1 MNTPDM
7 RSLIDELAED
17 STPVLPMR
25 KGRGLGQALAAFV
38 VTVAVVL
45 VLLGVRA
52 GLMEGEFSAF
62 FVVTNLLLLLLGIAC
77 TLAVVAM
84 ASPRV
89 GAEHDGP
96 RWAMVMAAVIPVA
109 GVVALAGHAGPV
121 PYHWDE
127 PLCVLFGLIAA
138 VIAGSVQFRWLKH
151 GAPVSPERAGLLLG
165 TGAGALGTVA
175 YGLSCPFNSVI
186 HLGLWHAAPVIVAAL
201 VGRFVL
207 ARFLRW

>member
-1 MNTPDM
+1 MTTPET
-7 RSLIDELAED
+7 RSLIDELAAD
-17 STPVLPMR
+17 SVPVTPMR
-25 KGRGLGQALAAFV
+25 KGRGIAQALAAFA
-38 VTVAVVL
+38 VTVVIVL
-45 VLLGVRA
+45 VLLGARD
-52 GLMEGEFSAF
+52 GLLQGEFSVF
-62 FVVTNLLLLLLGIAC
+62 FVVTNLLLLLLGTAC

-109 GVVALAGHAGPV
+109 GVVALAGHVGPV

-127 PLCVLFGLIAA
+127 PLCVLFGLISAI
-138 VIAGSVQFRWLKH
+138 VAGSVQYRWLRR

-175 YGLSCPFNSVI
+175 YGLSCPFNSVV
-186 HLGLWHAAPVIVAAL
+186 HLGLWHAAPVVIAAL
-201 VGRFVL
+201 FGRFVL
-207 ARFLRW
+207 SRFLRW

>member
-1 MNTPDM
+1 MTTPET
-7 RSLIDELAED
+7 RSLIDELAAD
-17 STPVLPMR
+17 SVPVTPMR
-25 KGRGLGQALAAFV
+25 KGRGIAQALAAFA
-38 VTVAVVL
+38 VTVVIVL
-45 VLLGVRA
+45 VLLGARD
-52 GLMEGEFSAF
+52 GLLQGEFSVF
-62 FVVTNLLLLLLGIAC
+62 FVVTNLLLLLLGTAC

-138 VIAGSVQFRWLKH
+138 IVAGSVQYRWLKR

-175 YGLSCPFNSVI
+175 YGLSCPFNSVV
-186 HLGLWHAAPVIVAAL
+186 HLGLWHAAPVVIAAL
-201 VGRFVL
+201 FGRFVL
-207 ARFLRW
+207 SRFLRW